1 MKTGYYVEWL
11 NLDMRPMDTEGQLSS
26 TFSFHVRI
34 TLCASDSSSRVLSQ
48 QF

>member
-26 TFSFHVRI
+26 TFSIHVRI